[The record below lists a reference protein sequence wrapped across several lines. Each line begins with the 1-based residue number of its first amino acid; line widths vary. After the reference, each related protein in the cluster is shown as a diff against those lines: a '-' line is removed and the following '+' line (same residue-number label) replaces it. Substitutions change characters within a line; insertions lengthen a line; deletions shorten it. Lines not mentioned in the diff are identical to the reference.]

1 MSDYIIITLL
11 TLSVYYPLTLG
22 ALAVMMIIAVRRRQS
37 PYWRLA
43 LLLLTLLFVLFAI
56 AAYSWH
62 HAR

>member
-11 TLSVYYPLTLG
+11 TLTVYYPLTLG
-22 ALAVMMIIAVRRRQS
+22 GLAVIMAIAVRS

-43 LLLLTLLFVLFAI
+43 LLLLTLLFVLFAM

-62 HAR
+62 HSR

>member
-1 MSDYIIITLL
+1 MSDYMIITLL
-11 TLSVYYPLTLG
+11 TLTAYYPLTLG
-22 ALAVMMIIAVRRRQS
+22 TLAVMMAIAVRRWRS

-43 LLLLTLLFVLFAI
+43 LLLLTLLFVLFAM